1 MDALLTLTHGRIP
14 RADEIRLDGAV
25 ALFTLGLS
33 VLTGI
38 LFGLL
43 PALRAL
49 RPDVASALEAGGRGG
64 TGSRCDM
71 RRGLVI
77 AETVLAALLLTGAGL
92 LAKSFWRLIQ
102 VPSGLQAEHVLALS
116 ISIPNWKYPDTDRE
130 AAYRLELLRR
140 LRALPGVVA
149 AGASKAMPLSGG
161 GEKYRISAERPG
173 EPLRPMQPASGA
185 VIVTTGY
192 FAALG
197 IPIVKGRDFTDQDF
211 ETQAAVLLVN
221 QALARQLWPGEDP
234 IGKKVMF
241 GPKLGLEVIGLTPDV
256 RHAGLRAGPGGAMYV
271 PMSRFPRGSL
281 KIFLRTTG
289 NPLSVAGAARA
300 AIRGLEPDQGIADI
314 QPLAESVAETVS
326 GPRFYAAMLVI
337 FAALALLL
345 AGSGLYAVTSY
356 GIAQRTREIGVR
368 MALGADRSNVLLMV
382 VTEALKTSAAGVVL
396 GLVASAAAS
405 RLLGSL
411 LFGVQPFDLS
421 ILSSVALFLV
431 AASLLASSAPA
442 VRASRLDPMTALRA
456 Q

>member
-1 MDALLTLTHGRIP
+1 
-14 RADEIRLDGAV
+14 
-25 ALFTLGLS
+25 
-33 VLTGI
+33 
-38 LFGLL
+38 
-43 PALRAL
+43 
-49 RPDVASALEAGGRGG
+49 
-64 TGSRCDM
+64 M

-77 AETVLAALLLTGAGL
+77 AETVLAAVLLTGAGL
-92 LAKSFWRLIQ
+92 LGKSFWRLIQ
-102 VPSGLQAEHVLALS
+102 VPSGLQAEHVLAVS
-116 ISIPNWKYPDTDRE
+116 ISIPGWKYPDTDRE
-130 AAYRLELLRR
+130 AAYRKELLRR

-149 AGASKAMPLSGG
+149 VGASKAMPLSGG
-161 GEKYRISAERPG
+161 GEKYRIAPERPG
-173 EPLRPMQPASGA
+173 QPLQAMQPANGA

-192 FAALG
+192 FAALR
-197 IPIVKGRDFTDQDF
+197 IPIVKGRDFTEQDF
-211 ETQAAVLLVN
+211 ETSAPVFLVN

-241 GPKLGLEVIGLTPDV
+241 TPKSGLVVIGLTADV
-256 RHAGLRAGPGGAMYV
+256 RHAGLRANPGGAMYV
-271 PMSRFPRGSL
+271 PMSHFPRGSL
-281 KIFLRTTG
+281 KLFLRTTG

-300 AIRGLEPDQGIADI
+300 AIRGLEPDQGISDV
-314 QPLAESVAETVS
+314 QPLAESVSETVS

-368 MALGADRSNVLLMV
+368 MALGADRSNVLVMV
-382 VTEALKTSAAGVVL
+382 VREALKTSAAGLVL

-421 ILSSVALFLV
+421 ILSAVAVFLM